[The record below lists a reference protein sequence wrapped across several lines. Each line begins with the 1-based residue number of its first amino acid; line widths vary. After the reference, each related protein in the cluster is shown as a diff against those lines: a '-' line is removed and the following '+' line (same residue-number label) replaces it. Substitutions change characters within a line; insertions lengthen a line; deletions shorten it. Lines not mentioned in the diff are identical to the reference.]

1 MNGAQPQIVSKR
13 ERGWAALCHGAAI
26 AGFIIPFVGNILG
39 PMLIWML
46 KKDAFPLVDD
56 QGKESMNFQIM
67 MSILYVASALL
78 LFLVLGLLLLV
89 GLGMYSLIMIAIATV
104 RTMRGEIYRYP
115 ISVRLIK

>member
-1 MNGAQPQIVSKR
+1 M
-13 ERGWAALCHGAAI
+13 CHGAAM

-46 KKDAFPLVDD
+46 KKDEYSLVAD

-67 MSILYVASALL
+67 MSLLYVASALL
-78 LFLVLGLLLLV
+78 LFLVLGLLLLI
-89 GLGMYSLIMIAIATV
+89 GLGAYSLVMITIAIVKTGK
-104 RTMRGEIYRYP
+104 GEFYRYP